1 VLSTR
6 RSKGSTGV
14 VGVSLGSG
22 LGCSS
27 SSWGGITAG
36 GIAIC
41 GITIGCKD
49 TYSGLAG
56 SVGNLLP
63 PSKIRS
69 ISENNSSINLSA
81 EASADQGWIELEL
94 VNGLLALGL
103 VLTS

>member
-1 VLSTR
+1 
-6 RSKGSTGV
+6 
-14 VGVSLGSG
+14 
-22 LGCSS
+22 
-27 SSWGGITAG
+27 
-36 GIAIC
+36 
-41 GITIGCKD
+41 
-49 TYSGLAG
+49 LAG